1 MRHIRLVSAA
11 ALAACATLVVGA
23 ESPQQPPQS
32 QQSEVTITI
41 TGGPGLPPKYAVPD
55 FIALSPDAETAAA
68 AKTIGQVLWDDLNY
82 EHEFYLIP
90 RDTYRSIPQPAS
102 LDRVPVDRWREL
114 GADGV
119 LVGTVRKTATGIIV
133 QARLLEVTTGR
144 SAFAKEYSGSIGNPR
159 IYAHTISD
167 EIHLQQRG
175 LRGVARTKIAFTS
188 DRAGERMKGPIA
200 DRGISNIYYADYD
213 GANTRRVTVSRSLD
227 ITPAWSPDGRAI
239 AYTSYRTSFPDI
251 IVQYIYEGRNTKPAA
266 GSPENQNYLP
276 AWSPD
281 GTKLAFMS
289 NRDGNDEIYSV
300 NRDGTGLR
308 RLTNHPAIDVTPT
321 WSPTGNQL
329 AFTSDRGGS
338 PQIYIMNADGSGV
351 KKITSESWCDRPTWS
366 PAPFNEI
373 AYASRSGGG
382 FDIRVYSFATGATV
396 QLTNGIGSNE
406 SPAFSPN
413 GRHIAFTSTR
423 AGKEQIFTIQR
434 DGRDLRQIT
443 REGVNRYPNWSNYPQ

>member
-1 MRHIRLVSAA
+1 MGRGCRRS
-11 ALAACATLVVGA
+11 T
-23 ESPQQPPQS
+23 
-32 QQSEVTITI
+32 
-41 TGGPGLPPKYAVPD
+41 AVPD

-90 RDTYRSIPQPAS
+90 RDTYRTIPQPAS

-119 LVGTVRKTATGIIV
+119 LVGSVRKTATGIIV

-144 SAFAKEYSGSIGNPR
+144 SAFAKEYSGKIDNPR

-188 DRAGERMKGPIA
+188 DRAGERMKGPIV

-227 ITPAWSPDGRAI
+227 ITPAWSPDGKAI
-239 AYTSYRTSFPDI
+239 AYTWYRTSFPDI
-251 IVQYIYEGRNTKPAA
+251 IVQYIYEGRNTRPAA
-266 GSPENQNYLP
+266 GSAENQNYLP

-289 NRDGNDEIYSV
+289 NRDGNEEIYV
-300 NRDGTGLR
+300 DE
-308 RLTNHPAIDVTPT
+308 P
-321 WSPTGNQL
+321 
-329 AFTSDRGGS
+329 
-338 PQIYIMNADGSGV
+338 
-351 KKITSESWCDRPTWS
+351 
-366 PAPFNEI
+366 
-373 AYASRSGGG
+373 
-382 FDIRVYSFATGATV
+382 
-396 QLTNGIGSNE
+396 
-406 SPAFSPN
+406 
-413 GRHIAFTSTR
+413 
-423 AGKEQIFTIQR
+423 
-434 DGRDLRQIT
+434 
-443 REGVNRYPNWSNYPQ
+443 